1 MSIECSCDL
10 MLINQITQD
19 KILLL
24 RNENLAFMDHQGP
37 PNVILYSVIIGCLP
51 EGPPK

>member
-10 MLINQITQD
+10 MLIKPDNTGWNITF
-19 KILLL
+19 KKW
-24 RNENLAFMDHQGP
+24 AFSFYGP
-37 PNVILYSVIIGCLP
+37 PNDTLYSVIIECLP